1 VFQVLQVHKVHGV
14 HKDLPGHKVFKEEQD
29 LQEKLGRPE
38 ILEPL
43 DSKEIQVQQDN

>member
-1 VFQVLQVHKVHGV
+1 VLQVHKVHGD
-14 HKDLPGHKVFKEEQD
+14 HKGRQELKVFKEEQD

-43 DSKEIQVQQDN
+43 DSKEIQAQQDN